1 MHLWLAHYGISDL
14 ANLHPHLE
22 EHTMPSTEDQFRKEI
37 LHLQRENHQLKKN
50 CRTQQN
56 PCRNLRNSDRSS
68 RETIQDFD
76 KKHQLH

>member
-1 MHLWLAHYGISDL
+1 MACALWISDL

-22 EHTMPSTEDQFRKEI
+22 EHTMPSTEDQFREEI
-37 LHLQRENHQLKKN
+37 LHLQRGESPTQKN

-56 PCRNLRNSDRSS
+56 PRRSFRNSDRSS